1 MNEAAIEDRD
11 IALRGDPEPKPEP
24 EGNGDVGGGG
34 GGRE

>member
-11 IALRGDPEPKPEP
+11 IALRGDPDPEP